1 MKTRLG
7 WPKTRCGGGPTMV
20 MPLIS
25 WRLIIPPCWK
35 NRCTDHN
42 GLRSKEKDLAWIRC
56 RLQLKSLLPYLT
68 QSHKIVWRGRDS
80 VRDVREAKLRLSLS
94 GFRGSEKY
102 VSSPWQCLQKTG
114 SFRGI
119 ACSYCFLFRAWHG
132 YGLAWVRALLKT
144 LFTLISNEKNDQI
157 SFARLLTNV
166 WRLLSDIL
174 SKSWDKWSEGLLPQN
189 PQETLHT
196 TAWFACSCVTWVPTS
211 LNLRTWKLSLSE
223 AFGECSQIYSV
234 TTWSRSVAWLVLR
247 IVECPVYKIELPI
260 QSTMEQRK
268 DHVPVTVKNFR
279 ILAKPLERRGDD
291 GLAVTIK

>member
-1 MKTRLG
+1 MFAKNG
-7 WPKTRCGGGPTMV
+7 KF
-20 MPLIS
+20 S
-25 WRLIIPPCWK
+25 WHC
-35 NRCTDHN
+35 
-42 GLRSKEKDLAWIRC
+42 
-56 RLQLKSLLPYLT
+56 LQL
-68 QSHKIVWRGRDS
+68 
-80 VRDVREAKLRLSLS
+80 
-94 GFRGSEKY
+94 
-102 VSSPWQCLQKTG
+102 
-114 SFRGI
+114 
-119 ACSYCFLFRAWHG
+119 LFPSRAWHG

-174 SKSWDKWSEGLLPQN
+174 SKSWDKWSAGLLPQY

-196 TAWFACSCVTWVPTS
+196 KAWFACSCVTWVPTS
-211 LNLRTWKLSLSE
+211 RNLRTWKLNLSE

-279 ILAKPLERRGDD
+279 ILAKPLDRWGDD
-291 GLAVTIK
+291 SLAVTIK